1 MAIPVDFTGVDAA
14 TPYEAVPP
22 GKYLAAVKSA
32 EEATAKTGAPGVKLV
47 LEVVGGQYSG
57 AEIRDALWFS
67 GAALPFVKQR
77 LEALGVKVPE
87 GPMQLTV
94 EMLIGKRAT
103 ITCREEDYEGQNGP
117 AKALRVK
124 AYEPAVTPSGSGGGA
139 SSRDDD
145 IPFAASWF

>member
-1 MAIPVDFTGVDAA
+1 MAIPLDFRGVDSA
-14 TPYEAVPP
+14 TPYEAIPP

-47 LEVVGGQYSG
+47 FEVIGGQYSG
-57 AEIRDALWFS
+57 AELRDALWFS

-77 LEALGVKVPE
+77 LEALGVKIPD

-103 ITCREEDYEGQNGP
+103 LTCREEEYEGANGP

-124 AYEPAVTPSGSGGGA
+124 AYEPAVTPSANGGG
-139 SSRDDD
+139 SSLHDAD
-145 IPFAASWF
+145 IPF